1 MVFKNKSKDNTC
13 SKSALSKK
21 REKNAY
27 KGKKKTNFKKYK
39 CKMDECCICY
49 ETFPVTVDNT
59 ISCNKTVHTLCSE
72 CKDKLVG
79 GNCPMCRSHTVKPPS
94 KIIIIPV
101 YRQKLKTNN
110 SKYVTDFSMMSS
122 KQRRNFYRKDKNGRV
137 IGQNQ
142 IIRERTGWTT
152 RYMGLGDYLMWFS
165 DERVARYNGGET
177 TEYDSDEQSDIS
189 LDDSS
194 DDSSDISLDD
204 TVSTLSLTD
213 TSVGEM
219 DAFSSD
225 EEDST
230 EDEEVNGFIRFY
242 IDRSLSFE
250 ENLRNYYNSRMV
262 NS

>member
-13 SKSALSKK
+13 AKSALSKK

-27 KGKKKTNFKKYK
+27 KGKKKTNFKKSK

-72 CKDKLVG
+72 CKDKMVG

-94 KIIIIPV
+94 KMIIIPI
-101 YRQKLKTNN
+101 YRQKLKKPKANYMEDL
-110 SKYVTDFSMMSS
+110 SRMSR
-122 KQRRNFYRKDKNGRV
+122 KQRRKVYRKNKYRV

-152 RYMGLGDYLMWFS
+152 RCIGQSSDYLMWFS
-165 DERVARYNGGET
+165 DERVARYNGGEN
-177 TEYDSDEQSDIS
+177 TEYDS
-189 LDDSS
+189 DDSS
-194 DDSSDISLDD
+194 DDSSDISLDG
-204 TVSTLSLTD
+204 TESTLSLTD

-225 EEDST
+225 EEDSN